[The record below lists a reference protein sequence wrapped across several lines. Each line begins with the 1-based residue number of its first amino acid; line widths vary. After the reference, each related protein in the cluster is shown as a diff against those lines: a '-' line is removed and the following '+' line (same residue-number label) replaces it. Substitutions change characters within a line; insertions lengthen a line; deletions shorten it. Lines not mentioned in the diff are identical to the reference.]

1 LQKDSLNQ
9 ELDNIIQPSLE
20 TVAPAVALAV
30 FHGGDKVVHR
40 AWGTN
45 VDTLFD
51 LASLTKLYTT
61 TALFALLT
69 KTGQRLDVPLVQFI
83 PEFGADNPRSMDG
96 GQDPHTKEHLPVP
109 EHLVGKNIDVRQV
122 TLWHLLTHTSG
133 LPPWRDIYN
142 VASAPP
148 PPTEDDN
155 LSAEERWRL
164 AMARLVGLPFVGDV
178 GSEVRYSDV
187 GLMLLGEVAARLHQA
202 SLGDAIEQLVLA
214 PMELRHTMFAPVRD
228 HAIALDK
235 IAPTEVDTTW
245 RKRRVHGEVHDENA
259 CGVGGIAGHAG
270 LFGTVSD
277 VARFGQAWLE
287 QSWALDAHFYQEAT
301 QEQATTGADIRGL
314 GWMLRSPDNS
324 SAGDLMSM
332 RAYGHT
338 GFTGTSLW
346 IDPEHELVVAFLTN
360 RVYYGRENP
369 GIHGLRRAVHDA
381 IMRALP

>member
-1 LQKDSLNQ
+1 MPL
-9 ELDNIIQPSLE
+9 
-20 TVAPAVALAV
+20 
-30 FHGGDKVVHR
+30 
-40 AWGTN
+40 
-45 VDTLFD
+45 
-51 LASLTKLYTT
+51 
-61 TALFALLT
+61 
-69 KTGQRLDVPLVQFI
+69 RLI
-83 PEFGADNPRSMDG
+83 R
-96 GQDPHTKEHLPVP
+96 LP
-109 EHLVGKNIDVRQV
+109 
-122 TLWHLLTHTSG
+122 
-133 LPPWRDIYN
+133 
-142 VASAPP
+142 
-148 PPTEDDN
+148 
-155 LSAEERWRL
+155 
-164 AMARLVGLPFVGDV
+164 
-178 GSEVRYSDV
+178 
-187 GLMLLGEVAARLHQA
+187 
-202 SLGDAIEQLVLA
+202 
-214 PMELRHTMFAPVRD
+214 
-228 HAIALDK
+228 
-235 IAPTEVDTTW
+235 PTEVDTTW

-277 VARFGQAWLE
+277 VARFGQTWLE
-287 QSWALDAHFYQEAT
+287 QSWVLDAHFYQEAT